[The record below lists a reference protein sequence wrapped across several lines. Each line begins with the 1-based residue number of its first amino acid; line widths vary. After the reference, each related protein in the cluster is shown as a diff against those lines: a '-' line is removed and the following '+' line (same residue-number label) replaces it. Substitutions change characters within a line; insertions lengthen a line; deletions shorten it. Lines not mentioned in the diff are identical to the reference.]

1 MKRSMLLLG
10 AGLALAALPAL
21 AQPQAQ
27 NQGQNQAQPGRAQ
40 TNTGGAVP
48 GETGPNVRPPPT
60 GPLPAAGQGNLDRL
74 QQFRT
79 TGTSMAIETVPQ
91 EGRRADALRRNL
103 EQIRLPEGFRIEL
116 FAVVPDARHI
126 AVGPSSGVVFV
137 GTRKQRVWA
146 VTDRDRDRVADEV
159 KVFAPSVQFSVP
171 NGVCF
176 SPDGILYIAEHNR
189 VIGFPAAEFFYETPD
204 VAAEMVVPQGQL
216 IPAAEESFNHG
227 ARVCR
232 IGPDNKLYLSLGQP
246 FNVPSPA
253 KQEIFSRVGM
263 GGIIRMERNGQGR
276 EIYARGIRNSVG
288 IAFRPGTPAGRPE
301 LWFTDNQVDGMGD
314 DTPPGELNRITAA
327 NQNFG
332 FPWFGGGSVRT
343 QEYRSAQPPAETVPP
358 MVETAAHAADLGLTF
373 YDGRMFPEEYRGAI
387 FNAQHGSWNRT
398 TPVGARIMVTFLN
411 ADGTVREHK
420 PFAEGWLDAETN
432 EYLGRP
438 VDVALLR
445 DGSML
450 VSDDMAG
457 ALYRISYDRRR

>member
-1 MKRSMLLLG
+1 MKRSMWLLG

-21 AQPQAQ
+21 TPALA
-27 NQGQNQAQPGRAQ
+27 QNQAQPGRAQ

-48 GETGPNVRPPPT
+48 GETAPNVRPPPT
-60 GPLPAAGQGNLDRL
+60 GPLPTPGQGNLDRL

-79 TGTSMAIETVPQ
+79 TGTSMAIETVAQ

-103 EQIRLPEGFRIEL
+103 EQIRLPEGFKIEL

-126 AVGPSSGVVFV
+126 AVGPSSGVIFV

-189 VIGFPAAEFFYETPD
+189 VIAFPAAEFFYETPD

-232 IGPDNKLYLSLGQP
+232 IGPDNKLYVSLGQP

-253 KQEIFSRVGM
+253 KQEIFNRVGM
-263 GGIIRMERNGQGR
+263 GGIIRMERSGQGR
-276 EIYARGIRNSVG
+276 EVYARGIRNSVG

-314 DTPPGELNRITAA
+314 DTPPASSTASPRPTRISASPGSAAAASAPRNTAA
-327 NQNFG
+327 
-332 FPWFGGGSVRT
+332 PSRRPRRCRRWSRPRPMPPT
-343 QEYRSAQPPAETVPP
+343 SA
-358 MVETAAHAADLGLTF
+358 
-373 YDGRMFPEEYRGAI
+373 
-387 FNAQHGSWNRT
+387 
-398 TPVGARIMVTFLN
+398 
-411 ADGTVREHK
+411 
-420 PFAEGWLDAETN
+420 
-432 EYLGRP
+432 
-438 VDVALLR
+438 
-445 DGSML
+445 
-450 VSDDMAG
+450 
-457 ALYRISYDRRR
+457 